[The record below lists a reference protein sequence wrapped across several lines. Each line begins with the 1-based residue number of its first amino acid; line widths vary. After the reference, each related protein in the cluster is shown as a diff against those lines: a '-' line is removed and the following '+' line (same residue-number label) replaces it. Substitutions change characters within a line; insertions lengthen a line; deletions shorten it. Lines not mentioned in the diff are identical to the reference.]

1 MESNDKD
8 LYQEC
13 DDIVDNI
20 LNNYASYSN
29 DEKLRKLY
37 IEVGKLL
44 SKSPVFF
51 YERDPEKQKEIYD
64 NYKIIKNREV
74 VCKSVVFLF
83 CNLAKKLDLKCR
95 PIECDDIENIKI
107 NDSELPYVKKM

>member
-37 IEVGKLL
+37 I
-44 SKSPVFF
+44 
-51 YERDPEKQKEIYD
+51 
-64 NYKIIKNREV
+64 
-74 VCKSVVFLF
+74 
-83 CNLAKKLDLKCR
+83 
-95 PIECDDIENIKI
+95 
-107 NDSELPYVKKM
+107 